1 MEPDSLASLCLLA
14 DIVTQTSNWKTALD
28 ALIKVL
34 RSAIIF
40 DNFAIF
46 RSDAHRQIS
55 DVAYARAVGRG
66 KSGEADV
73 AWGENIAN
81 QVLSMGRMVLQE
93 PEANPNTN
101 RLQRPYL
108 LGLPLRSPGQTIGA
122 LVFVRFGGPVYTEEQ
137 IKIAIL
143 AAALVSSLFERE
155 IWQEKMAECES
166 IQRQM
171 NLQEEFVATIS
182 HELRTPLGFIKG
194 YTTTLLREDTK
205 WDAATQREFL
215 TIIDE
220 EADHLTDLIENILET
235 ARLQSETLQMTFQP
249 VALERVIRDVVV
261 RAKNRYKEMRIALDL
276 EPIPLIQ
283 GDAVRLAQVLEN
295 LLNNAAKY
303 APGSPVSIRLWKE
316 QKSVLMSVADQGP
329 GIAAQHLPYI
339 FDRFY
344 RISDGKT
351 HPGTGLGLFICR
363 QIVQMHHGR
372 IWAESEPGRGVTFF
386 MSLPCG

>member
-1 MEPDSLASLCLLA
+1 MEPDCLASLCLLA

-28 ALIKVL
+28 ALIEAL

-46 RSDAHRQIS
+46 RADANGQIS

-73 AWGENIAN
+73 AWGESIAN
-81 QVLSMGRMVLQE
+81 QVLSVGRMVLQE
-93 PEANPNTN
+93 PQVSLNTD

-108 LGLPLRSPGQTIGA
+108 LGLPLKAPGQTIGA
-122 LVFVRFGGPVYTEEQ
+122 LIFVRFGGPVYTEEQ

-155 IWQEKMAECES
+155 IWQEKMAECEA

-194 YTTTLLREDTK
+194 YTTTLLREDTQ

-235 ARLQSETLQMTFQP
+235 ARLQSDTLQMTFQP
-249 VALERVIRDVVV
+249 LALERVIRDVVV
-261 RAKNRYKEMRIALDL
+261 RAQTRYKGMRILLDL
-276 EPIPLIQ
+276 EPVPLIQ
-283 GDAVRLAQVLEN
+283 GDAVRLAQVIEN

-303 APGSPVSIRLWKE
+303 APGSPVSIRLWQEKNR
-316 QKSVLMSVADQGP
+316 VLISVADQGP

-344 RISDGKT
+344 RVSDGKT

-372 IWAESEPGRGVTFF
+372 IWAESEPGHGVTFF
-386 MSLPCG
+386 LALPCN